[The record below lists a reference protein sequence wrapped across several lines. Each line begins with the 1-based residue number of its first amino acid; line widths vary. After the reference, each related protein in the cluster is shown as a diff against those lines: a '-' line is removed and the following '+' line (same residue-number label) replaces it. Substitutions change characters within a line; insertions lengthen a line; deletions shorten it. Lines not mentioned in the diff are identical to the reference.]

1 MTKGPTTNLPASVH
15 RRLLNLDPQRRGD
28 FNLILTRYALERWLF
43 RLSKSTYVDR
53 FILKGA
59 MLFAV
64 WLEEPYRSTR
74 DLDLLGFGE
83 LSRNSI
89 EEVFASTTSLDVEP
103 DGLVFDT
110 SSLTVEPIRE
120 ENEYQGWRVRLLAR
134 MDKLRI
140 PIQVDIGIGD
150 VVSPLPEIIEYPTL
164 LQFPAPR
171 IRAYRRE
178 TVIAEKLHAMVT
190 LGELN
195 SRMKDFYDISILA
208 RQFSF
213 EGAELWQ
220 AIEATF
226 RRRDTIVPSEIPIAF
241 TDEFAADVTKEK
253 QWRAF
258 LRRIGKDLPSLAGAI
273 TDLRAFLLP
282 PLHAVSQQ
290 KSFAGHWSPGGP
302 WQPSSTR

>member
-1 MTKGPTTNLPASVH
+1 MKKKPTTNLPASVH
-15 RRLLNLDPQRRGD
+15 QRLLNIDPQRRGD
-28 FNLILTRYALERWLF
+28 FNLVLTRYALERWLF
-43 RLSKSTYVDR
+43 RLSKSPYVDR

-74 DLDLLGFGE
+74 DLDLLGSGE

-110 SSLTVEPIRE
+110 SGITVEPIRE

-178 TVIAEKLHAMVT
+178 TVVAEKLHAIVT

-195 SRMKDFYDISILA
+195 SRMKDFYDISVLA
-208 RQFSF
+208 GQFSF
-213 EGAELWQ
+213 DVAELSQ

-226 RRRDTIVPSEIPIAF
+226 RRRETVVPSEIPIAL
-241 TDEFAADVTKEK
+241 TDEFAADVTKQR
-253 QWRAF
+253 QWTAF
-258 LRRIGKDLPSLAGAI
+258 LRRIGKDLPSLASAI
-273 TDLRAFLLP
+273 TDLRTFLLP

-290 KSFAGHWSPGGP
+290 KSFVGHWSPGGP
-302 WQPSSTR
+302 WQTS